1 MNFSFFSILYDTM
14 VTSNYG
20 GTVIVGAQLFAGAL
34 FFINII
40 KKYIKG
46 LGIDQSHTIGL
57 SKKDIFESLGY
68 LLLIFFSS
76 TIIGWF
82 ESFLVFFESQF
93 TETVPSVQ
101 ELTITNTKSLV
112 QQNQDPVAITKRCS
126 N

>member
-1 MNFSFFSILYDTM
+1 MNLGFFSQHFFPETIRIND
-14 VTSNYG
+14 
-20 GTVIVGAQLFAGAL
+20 IVF
-34 FFINII
+34 
-40 KKYIKG
+40 
-46 LGIDQSHTIGL
+46 GL
-57 SKKDIFESLGY
+57 SKKYIFESLGY

-76 TIIGWF
+76 TIIGGF